1 MRVLESGGKQV
12 LKKCLI
18 EHQVFKVYF
27 QFHRVCFN
35 VDSDTH
41 RNCVDDGNASR
52 RKRHATRR
60 KRGNVSGESFLDEG
74 TKRRGN
80 NASKCRSVHRTV
92 RFWSASARLLLLNY
106 ALPEKFHT
114 LWQLNVIIPKYKLF
128 SRKNTTD
135 NVIIKDSKRITSY
148 VRLKYLTLTDWFF
161 LKVIESLVIELEYK
175 KYDIKKIFYKINWRI
190 KF

>member
-1 MRVLESGGKQV
+1 MLFQIKYLSKNILFFRVKLESFGKRRKASCQEM
-12 LKKCLI
+12 LI

-35 VDSDTH
+35 VDSGTH

-80 NASKCRSVHRTV
+80 NGRNAAAFTAPYDSDLH
-92 RFWSASARLLLLNY
+92 
-106 ALPEKFHT
+106 LPGYY
-114 LWQLNVIIPKYKLF
+114 P
-128 SRKNTTD
+128 
-135 NVIIKDSKRITSY
+135 
-148 VRLKYLTLTDWFF
+148 
-161 LKVIESLVIELEYK
+161 
-175 KYDIKKIFYKINWRI
+175 
-190 KF
+190 